1 MGGWVGIGLELV
13 VVVVAVVMAVGAG
26 DGGGGAGVVV
36 GGDGEAEERGGVG
49 EVGGAG
55 GGGGVVGWSV
65 RDGRGRA
72 GGADVVVGRLA
83 GPEEGFVRLV
93 GEVEFAGR
101 EGEERQHA
109 ADEEAQRETDG
120 VGNEAVATSVL

>member
-1 MGGWVGIGLELV
+1 VGGWVGVRLELV
-13 VVVVAVVMAVGAG
+13 VVAMGAR
-26 DGGGGAGVVV
+26 VVV
-36 GGDGEAEERGGVG
+36 GRDREAEERGGVR

-55 GGGGVVGWSV
+55 GGRGVGVGWSV
-65 RDGRGRA
+65 RDGPGEA
-72 GGADVVVGRLA
+72 GVAVGCLA

-109 ADEEAQRETDG
+109 ADEEAQREADG

>member
-1 MGGWVGIGLELV
+1 MGGWVGVGLELV
-13 VVVVAVVMAVGAG
+13 VVAM
-26 DGGGGAGVVV
+26 GAGVVS
-36 GGDGEAEERGGVG
+36 GDGEAEEGGGVG

-55 GGGGVVGWSV
+55 GDGGVGVGWSV
-65 RDGRGRA
+65 RDGP
-72 GGADVVVGRLA
+72 GGAGVAVGCLA

-93 GEVEFAGR
+93 GEVEFVGC

-109 ADEEAQRETDG
+109 ADEEAQREADR

>member
-1 MGGWVGIGLELV
+1 MGGWIGVGLELV
-13 VVVVAVVMAVGAG
+13 VVAMGAG
-26 DGGGGAGVVV
+26 VV

-55 GGGGVVGWSV
+55 GSGGVGIGWSV
-65 RDGRGRA
+65 RDGP
-72 GGADVVVGRLA
+72 GGAGVAVGRLA

-109 ADEEAQRETDG
+109 ADEEAQREADG
-120 VGNEAVATSVL
+120 VGNEAVATGVL